1 MHGWACWSGWQHL
14 GLWPCAPCGLITGQG
29 ILWWF
34 WPKVVSPVGAKQPA
48 APHMWGVR
56 TPTGAD
62 LPRLWE
68 KNPLAVLPLSLAVRH
83 GSWATDP
90 AQWAMDPAQGQGAA
104 RPSPERAGFRGF
116 SRPGSNWSLSW
127 KPRGRFFPR
136 PVEFFF
142 WWFWFYKPT

>member
-34 WPKVVSPVGAKQPA
+34 WAKVVSPVGAKQPA
-48 APHMWGVR
+48 APHRWGVR

-68 KNPLAVLPLSLAVRH
+68 KNP
-83 GSWATDP
+83 
-90 AQWAMDPAQGQGAA
+90 
-104 RPSPERAGFRGF
+104 
-116 SRPGSNWSLSW
+116 
-127 KPRGRFFPR
+127 PRCA
-136 PVEFFF
+136 PVELGCATRLLG
-142 WWFWFYKPT
+142 YGPGPCGYGPGPCGYGPGPVGYGPGPGPRCRQAKPGKSRLSGVFSAGVKLASS